1 MTTSRQT
8 EDLNHPAIRELV
20 NSANALPLSDR
31 VTLLKALIPE
41 VAREMSPRE
50 FEATMV
56 DLRLKGE
63 RFYDAL
69 THPGQGRDSR
79 ASWASATWSD
89 VRPRSCHRRR
99 QSESGSEDG
108 PSDRIAADRG
118 AYELAHEAFHG
129 VARLRMMHG
138 CRRERAAVTSDD
150 EVRPFFAH
158 IGQTTEL
165 VQ

>member
-1 MTTSRQT
+1 MRWPALAEKLPMVIVARSRCDTSPRRDRLGFSIDRGGCMTTSRQT
-8 EDLNHPAIRELV
+8 EDLNHPAIRDLV

-69 THPGQGRDSR
+69 THPGQGRESR
-79 ASWASATWSD
+79 RVMGERD
-89 VRPRSCHRRR
+89 VERR
-99 QSESGSEDG
+99 
-108 PSDRIAADRG
+108 
-118 AYELAHEAFHG
+118 
-129 VARLRMMHG
+129 
-138 CRRERAAVTSDD
+138 
-150 EVRPFFAH
+150 
-158 IGQTTEL
+158 
-165 VQ
+165 

>member
-1 MTTSRQT
+1 MRSGALIGKLETRQPALSKNGGCFVLDRGVTPATSRSPRFSIDRGGCMTTSRQT
-8 EDLNHPAIRELV
+8 EDLNHPAIRDLV
-20 NSANALPLSDR
+20 NSANALPLGDR

-79 ASWASATWSD
+79 RVMGERD
-89 VRPRSCHRRR
+89 VERR
-99 QSESGSEDG
+99 
-108 PSDRIAADRG
+108 
-118 AYELAHEAFHG
+118 
-129 VARLRMMHG
+129 
-138 CRRERAAVTSDD
+138 
-150 EVRPFFAH
+150 
-158 IGQTTEL
+158 
-165 VQ
+165 

>member
-8 EDLNHPAIRELV
+8 EALNHPAIRDLV
-20 NSANALPLSDR
+20 NTANALPLGDR

-63 RFYDAL
+63 RYYDAL

-79 ASWASATWSD
+79 HVMGERD
-89 VRPRSCHRRR
+89 IERR
-99 QSESGSEDG
+99 
-108 PSDRIAADRG
+108 
-118 AYELAHEAFHG
+118 
-129 VARLRMMHG
+129 
-138 CRRERAAVTSDD
+138 
-150 EVRPFFAH
+150 
-158 IGQTTEL
+158 
-165 VQ
+165 

>member
-20 NSANALPLSDR
+20 NSANAMPLSDR

-79 ASWASATWSD
+79 RVMGERSSTRSYAG
-89 VRPRSCHRRR
+89 VRVRSSLALPRRGRYA
-99 QSESGSEDG
+99 ES
-108 PSDRIAADRG
+108 R
-118 AYELAHEAFHG
+118 
-129 VARLRMMHG
+129 AR
-138 CRRERAAVTSDD
+138 C
-150 EVRPFFAH
+150 
-158 IGQTTEL
+158 
-165 VQ
+165 